1 MNSERQKFYSLFVI
15 FLFAQPFIDVVTSL
29 NTRASG
35 SLLTIGT
42 YLRFAFMIVGLVYV
56 LIQLVKERKTLPI
69 VFLVLS
75 GLSIVLSFG
84 INYVT
89 KKPFWTTTELRF
101 DAKAAYFIVML
112 YIGYFYARQLNDTKR
127 LVRNLAWI
135 NFFVS
140 VFLLVPT
147 LIGAGFN
154 SYHYLKSGSTGFF
167 FSANQ
172 TGGIL
177 AMLSPFAVYYG
188 LTSPFRGRNLY
199 RWIPALFSL
208 FAMYIMGTKVA
219 FLSGI
224 VIVLFAFIVVIR
236 ALIKSQELFDR
247 KNLYVFIV
255 LGIIMLGLTPM
266 SPAIHNTQI
275 QAHDQHLGLVQ
286 PGDPGFDPNIA
297 DKKQPIEV
305 RINKHVHSHFLRVIL
320 NNRDRFFFNRYHDF
334 KQASIERK
342 LFGLGYAGDYQDHP
356 KMVEMD
362 LLDDFISFGII
373 GCVLYLLPFLYFFIL
388 SIIYF
393 IGFMKRKRNT
403 FHAFVWVSLILGF
416 GISFIAGHVIYEP
429 SDSIYL
435 GLITALLYVQTHK
448 AKETSL

>member
-1 MNSERQKFYSLFVI
+1 MNKNRQKFYTLFVI

-42 YLRFAFMIVGLVYV
+42 YLRFAFMVVGLVFV
-56 LIQLVKERKTLPI
+56 LIQLFKERRTLPI
-69 VFLVLS
+69 ILLVLS
-75 GLSIVLSFG
+75 GLSIVISFG
-84 INYVT
+84 INYLT

-101 DAKAAYFIVML
+101 DAKAAYFIVMI
-112 YIGYFYARQLNDTKR
+112 YIGYFYTKQLKDPKSIIKY
-127 LVRNLAWI
+127 LAWI

-140 VFLLVPT
+140 LFLIVPT

-172 TGGIL
+172 TGAIL

-188 LTSPFRGRNLY
+188 LMSPYSGKHLY
-199 RWIPALFSL
+199 RWFPALFSL

-219 FLSGI
+219 FLSSILI
-224 VIVLFAFIVVIR
+224 VVFALIVVIR
-236 ALIKSQELFDR
+236 ALIKRTEKYDR
-247 KNLYVFIV
+247 RNLYVFIV
-255 LGIIMLGLTPM
+255 LGIILLGLTPI
-266 SPAIHNTQI
+266 SPAIHNTKL
-275 QAHDQHLGLVQ
+275 QATDPHLCQKGQ
-286 PGDPGFDPNIA
+286 DCYDPNIA
-297 DKKQPIEV
+297 AKKQPIEV
-305 RINKHVHSHFLRVIL
+305 RINKHVHNHYLKIIL

-334 KQASIERK
+334 KHASIERK
-342 LFGLGYAGDYQDHP
+342 LFGLGYAGDYQHHP

-373 GCVLYLLPFLYFFIL
+373 GSVLYLLPFLYFVIL
-388 SIIYF
+388 SLVYF
-393 IGFMKRKRNT
+393 IGYMRKRRTT
-403 FHAFVWVSLILGF
+403 FHLFLWLSLILGF
-416 GISFIAGHVIYEP
+416 GISFIAGHVIFEP

-435 GLITALLYVQTHK
+435 GLIITLLYNLIQK
-448 AKETSL
+448 AKETPL